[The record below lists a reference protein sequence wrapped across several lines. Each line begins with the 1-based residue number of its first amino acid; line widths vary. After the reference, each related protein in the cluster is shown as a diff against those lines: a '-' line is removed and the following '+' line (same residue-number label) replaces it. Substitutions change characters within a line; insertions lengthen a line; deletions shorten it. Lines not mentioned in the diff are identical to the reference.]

1 MLERPNVT
9 STVRPE
15 VLDILAHL
23 ERDLVSQGRRS
34 EAEAVREAL
43 MALSRTGRGLL
54 TTGQTAL
61 RLGVSIPTVK
71 DWVRRGTL
79 NGLDT
84 GTRWLVS
91 EASVERIV
99 GLRRTLGEMD
109 QNYGKA
115 GELPEPARRSRRGQ
129 SGGKAAGAWPLSG

>member
-1 MLERPNVT
+1 MAA
-9 STVRPE
+9 TVRPE
-15 VLDILAHL
+15 ILDMLAQL
-23 ERDLVSQGRRS
+23 ERDLASQGRTS

-54 TTGQTAL
+54 TTGQAAV

-71 DWVRRGTL
+71 DWVKRGTL
-79 NGLDT
+79 NGIDT

-99 GLRRTLGEMD
+99 GLRQTLDEMD
-109 QNYGKA
+109 ERYGSPDGSA
-115 GELPEPARRSRRGQ
+115 EPSRRPHRRA
-129 SGGKAAGAWPLSG
+129 SR

>member
-1 MLERPNVT
+1 MAA
-9 STVRPE
+9 TVRPE
-15 VLDILAHL
+15 ILDILAQL
-23 ERDLVSQGRRS
+23 ERDLASQGRTS

-54 TTGQTAL
+54 TTGQAAV

-71 DWVRRGTL
+71 DWVKRGTL
-79 NGLDT
+79 NGIDT

-99 GLRRTLGEMD
+99 GLRQTLDDMD
-109 QNYGKA
+109 ESYGTPDGSA
-115 GELPEPARRSRRGQ
+115 EPSRRPHRRA
-129 SGGKAAGAWPLSG
+129 SR